1 MKLLSLF
8 LPAAL
13 ASNDAT
19 PAEESEFSILHCNNP
34 TTMRAEMK
42 VKVQARFLTRNGGLE
57 ASWADGFTEED
68 TGVFTKIIEANDLVL
83 SEKDGDTD
91 SEFETTI
98 WKINLQNLKK
108 IIILRLLLGSSNK
121 NGSKDCGRFHDR
133 WYGQKY

>member
-1 MKLLSLF
+1 MKLLSVL

-42 VKVQARFLTRNGGLE
+42 VQVQARFLTRNGGLE
-57 ASWADGFTEED
+57 ATWADGFTEED

-91 SEFETTI
+91 SEFETPI
-98 WKINLQNLKK
+98 LKINLQTLKK
-108 IIILRLLLGSSNK
+108 IS
-121 NGSKDCGRFHDR
+121 F
-133 WYGQKY
+133 